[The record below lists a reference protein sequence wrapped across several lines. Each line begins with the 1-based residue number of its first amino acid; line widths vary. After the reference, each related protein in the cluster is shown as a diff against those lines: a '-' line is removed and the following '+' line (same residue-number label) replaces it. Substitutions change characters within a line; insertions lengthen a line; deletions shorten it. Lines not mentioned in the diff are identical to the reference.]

1 MKTWKAIAVATG
13 TYLLSIFLLRDLLTT
28 IGSAFGLSGWIA
40 YTLPGLL
47 IWASIY
53 RLALDKWGWPDG
65 LAILILGG
73 LGMIYLGGGLQVVA
87 YELVKTLT
95 GFGALSFI
103 TYSLMKGKREG
114 GSA

>member
-1 MKTWKAIAVATG
+1 MKTGKAMAVATG
-13 TYLLSIFLLRDLLTT
+13 TYLLSIFLLREPLTT
-28 IGSAFGLSGWIA
+28 IGSALGLSGWMA

-53 RLALDKWGWPDG
+53 RLALDEWGWPDA

-95 GFGALSFI
+95 GFGALSVI
-103 TYSLMKGKREG
+103 TLKLAKNKG
-114 GSA
+114 GSSA